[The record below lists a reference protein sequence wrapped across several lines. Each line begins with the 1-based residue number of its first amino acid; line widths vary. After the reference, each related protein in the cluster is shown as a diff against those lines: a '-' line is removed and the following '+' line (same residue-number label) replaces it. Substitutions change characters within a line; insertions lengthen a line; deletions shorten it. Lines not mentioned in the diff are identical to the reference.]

1 MIIDNYTLFLFLNRL
16 ACYESSIINLIVLQI
31 QINNFIDS
39 DFYNVI
45 LKNLNES
52 AYLYFIMKK
61 LQNNLKIKPIKLSYL
76 IINKIRETNKIKS
89 NPFNSIIYNINY
101 YNVKKLVT
109 YLHIMKF
116 SKSESIQKY
125 YQTWTYFIINTLS
138 SKFVFILNTDIKYC
152 YFCEYIQ
159 SDSLLLVNPSTVMY
173 IAEIHQYLK
182 YYFNK
187 PKITYKHFRNFHSCE
202 NDLIQKIISDTKEFI
217 M

>member
-16 ACYESSIINLIVLQI
+16 ACYESSIIDLIVLQI

-45 LKNLNES
+45 LKNLDES

-76 IINKIRETNKIKS
+76 IINKIRETNKIRS
-89 NPFNSIIYNINY
+89 NPLNSIIYNINY
-101 YNVKKLVT
+101 HNVTRLVT
-109 YLHIMKF
+109 HLRIMKF

-125 YQTWTYFIINTLS
+125 SQTWTYFIINTLS
-138 SKFVFILNTDIKYC
+138 SKFIFIINTDIKYC
-152 YFCEYIQ
+152 YFCEYIK
-159 SDSLLLVNPSTVMY
+159 SDSLLLVN

-187 PKITYKHFRNFHSCE
+187 PKITYKHYRNFHSCE